1 MELTLKEKRVKFWDN
16 QINPITGWEESR
28 KQEDYRFKTEQ
39 KLIKERA
46 IAKRNKLA
54 KYED

>member
-1 MELTLKEKRVKFWDN
+1 MKLTLRQKQTSFWN
-16 QINPITGWEESR
+16 NNINPITGWGESR

-46 IAKRNKLA
+46 IAKRDRLSK
-54 KYED
+54 KES

>member
-1 MELTLKEKRVKFWDN
+1 MKLTLRQRQTAFWN
-16 QINPITGWEESR
+16 NKINPITGWDESR

-46 IAKRNKLA
+46 IVKRDRLA
-54 KYED
+54 KYKD

>member
-1 MELTLKEKRVKFWDN
+1 MKSTLRQRQTTFWN
-16 QINPITGWEESR
+16 NSINPITGWDESR

-39 KLIKERA
+39 RLAKERA
-46 IAKRNKLA
+46 IVKRDKLA

>member
-1 MELTLKEKRVKFWDN
+1 MKLTLRQRQTSFWN
-16 QINPITGWEESR
+16 NKINPITGWDESR

-46 IAKRNKLA
+46 IVKRDRLA
-54 KYED
+54 KYKD